1 MVLNP
6 GKNQFMCMGKKIEN
20 AKLLNFNDLSKKEK
34 KNKIKKKEK
43 LNSKEVEILAIML
56 DRDMNF
62 QIHIKNI
69 CRKAGQKLS
78 RCLESVLPLI
88 KQIRQ
93 FYYTSQCQNLS
104 LVTVH

>member
-20 AKLLNFNDLSKKEK
+20 AKPLNFNDLAKKEK
-34 KNKIKKKEK
+34 KIKKKK
-43 LNSKEVEILAIML
+43 KNSKEVEILAIML
-56 DRDMNF
+56 DRNMNF
-62 QIHIKNI
+62 QIHIKNN

-78 RCLESVLPLI
+78 RCSESVLLLI

-93 FYYTSQCQNLS
+93 FYYTSQ
-104 LVTVH
+104 

>member
-1 MVLNP
+1 M
-6 GKNQFMCMGKKIEN
+6 
-20 AKLLNFNDLSKKEK
+20 
-34 KNKIKKKEK
+34 
-43 LNSKEVEILAIML
+43 EILTIML

-78 RCLESVLPLI
+78 RYSESVLPLL

-93 FYYTSQCQNLS
+93 FYYTSQ
-104 LVTVH
+104 